1 MSRELISRKLAA
13 RTDRVRPVGRQA
25 ASQGFLLCFR
35 KKVRWDSS
43 MAHPRRTRNETRFNC
58 TLPGLNGG
66 AGFGHAGAH
75 DSVVYLDL
83 L

>member
-1 MSRELISRKLAA
+1 MSMELISRKLAA
-13 RTDRVRPVGRQA
+13 RTDRVRPVGRLPA
-25 ASQGFLLCFR
+25 KVVLLCFR

-58 TLPGLNGG
+58 TLPGPNGG